1 MKRWCG
7 THVGRARRH
16 RRRFRAPARADRRS
30 AFPCLRPALPVW
42 RPPPGDLAAF
52 PRRRRREGR
61 KDVWVSH
68 PFGARCRSET
78 GAPLSRAVCV
88 SGYARVSL
96 ASGQRCRS
104 RPHATMQSD
113 AQARER
119 RPLVGTARRRRAAG
133 KDPECPAGMKR
144 WFGLTSAGPG
154 VIGAGFALPRVPTG
168 GRRSLAC
175 GQHCRSGGPHRETW
189 RRSLV
194 GGVVRGERMCGF
206 RTPSGRDAGRRPA
219 LRCRAP
225 SARVA
230 MRGFR
235 WPPASGAS
243 LGPRPP
249 CRATRRQGNAD
260 LWSAQPAAGGRQ
272 RRTPSWR
279 VVCLSAGPGVIGA
292 GFALPRV
299 PGPTGR
305 TARRSAFP
313 CLRPALPVEAP
324 TGRPGRLWRPPPGAL
339 AAFLC
344 YGRFV
349 EAVRCRARKKDWQRT
364 SFAAVDFGGKCE
376 RGLPPFTINNDKS
389 ELAAARLRR
398 ARKFRF
404 PARSAGRSL
413 DGAPT

>member
-1 MKRWCG
+1 MRGFRWPPASGAGLGPTPPCRATRRQGNADLWSAQPAAGGRQGRTPSCG
-7 THVGRARRH
+7 RLGRARRH

-133 KDPECPAGMKR
+133 KDPELAGM
-144 WFGLTSAGPG
+144 
-154 VIGAGFALPRVPTG
+154 
-168 GRRSLAC
+168 
-175 GQHCRSGGPHRETW
+175 
-189 RRSLV
+189 
-194 GGVVRGERMCGF
+194 VR
-206 RTPSGRDAGRRPA
+206 
-219 LRCRAP
+219 
-225 SARVA
+225 
-230 MRGFR
+230 
-235 WPPASGAS
+235 
-243 LGPRPP
+243 
-249 CRATRRQGNAD
+249 
-260 LWSAQPAAGGRQ
+260 
-272 RRTPSWR
+272 
-279 VVCLSAGPGVIGA
+279 LSAGPGVIGA

-305 TARRSAFP
+305 TAQRSAFP
-313 CLRPALPVEAP
+313 CLRPALPV
-324 TGRPGRLWRPPPGAL
+324 WRPPPGDL

-349 EAVRCRARKKDWQRT
+349 EAVRCRAREKNWQRT

-404 PARSAGRSL
+404 PARSAGRFL
-413 DGAPT
+413 DGAPSQSSLSEPF